1 MELEE
6 APEDG
11 KYRRWTSK
19 NIALDEK
26 FETIMLDYDGKNDRW
41 NAALSAPEIEKLE
54 AREKVRKNYLKKLKK
69 KLQEKNISENACV
82 EENGSDMHVFKGYLH
97 KENVYVNNHT
107 EVWGSWWKDH
117 QWGYKCCKQLLR
129 NSYCTG
135 EAAAANLM

>member
-1 MELEE
+1 MEVEE
-6 APEDG
+6 APKDG

-26 FETIMLDYDGKNDRW
+26 FETIMLDYDRKNDRW
-41 NAALSAPEIEKLE
+41 NAALSAHEIEKHE
-54 AREKVRKNYLKKLKK
+54 AREKVRNNYLKKLKK
-69 KLQEKNISENACV
+69 KLQEKNISENAGV

-97 KENVYVNNHT
+97 EENVYVNNHT
-107 EVWGSWWKDH
+107 AVWGSWWKDH

-135 EAAAANLM
+135 EEAAANLM